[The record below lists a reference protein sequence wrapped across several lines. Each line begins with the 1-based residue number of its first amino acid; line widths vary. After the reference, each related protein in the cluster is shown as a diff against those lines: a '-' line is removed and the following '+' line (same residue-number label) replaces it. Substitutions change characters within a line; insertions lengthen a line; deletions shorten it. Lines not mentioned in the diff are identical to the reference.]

1 MAATRAGETLPA
13 VAGERG
19 RRRGPRRALWALGA
33 VLLLAGCG
41 GGGVNTGGSTQAPA
55 PPPPSPPAPA
65 PAPPAP
71 APPPPAATVAP
82 QPPPAPPEDAEVPVA
97 VAVQDDRLTGPA
109 VPADQIPGRL
119 DLVRATGARVTRVDV
134 LWSDVAPTRPADEA
148 DPADPAY
155 RWERADA
162 ILRGYAERGI
172 AAIVSSYSTPA
183 WAADGPEVPPLGPI
197 SPRLPDAAAYGRFAG
212 ALARRYSGSTRD
224 AQGRVLPRVRHF
236 EIWNEPNIGVFLS
249 PQSDPSGARPAR
261 DRYVEVVGQA
271 GPQIRAANPG
281 AVIIAGVA
289 GPRGRTGEDGT
300 GTLDWIDAVAGAR
313 GGAGGQPAGHVPA
326 AARPGAHPRDRVVQP
341 AGQPGLALGP
351 PARGRRREAEHG
363 RVPRGGR
370 RLRRAGDPRP
380 RPVGRVQG
388 VRGVRREQ

>member
-1 MAATRAGETLPA
+1 
-13 VAGERG
+13 
-19 RRRGPRRALWALGA
+19 
-33 VLLLAGCG
+33 
-41 GGGVNTGGSTQAPA
+41 
-55 PPPPSPPAPA
+55 
-65 PAPPAP
+65 
-71 APPPPAATVAP
+71 
-82 QPPPAPPEDAEVPVA
+82 VPVA

-300 GTLDWIDAVAGAR
+300 GTLDWIDAVAGAQV
-313 GGAGGQPAGHVPA
+313 GFDAWSQHIYPA
-326 AARPGAHPRDRVVQP
+326 AAPDEPTEAVPAWATIPRILDALDRHRPGIPMYITEAGYTTAETPFRKVSVTEEEQAANLRAMYRLPLDP
-341 AGQPGLALGP
+341 ARIPVIVWFNLQDNPAWPSGLLREDGGEKPSMAAFREAVAASGGRGI
-351 PARGRRREAEHG
+351 PARG
-363 RVPRGGR
+363 P
-370 RLRRAGDPRP
+370 
-380 RPVGRVQG
+380 
-388 VRGVRREQ
+388 